1 MEGVEDFQRP
11 LILSP
16 YSNGGTR
23 RRSRDSNSTEFEFW
37 MLRNPSFPQHNL
49 LSADELFSGGVLLP
63 LHLRLDDPPDIQD
76 PRSSRSDQ
84 LEPEPEPDL
93 SSAELANLSATS
105 TFTSSK
111 RWKDI
116 CKKSDKKNSKS
127 PSNASSGCN
136 YNDKKKEKKGGGAG
150 IGCGSN
156 GVSAAELKINLMPFS
171 RSRSSGNN
179 GSRPRMVAG
188 STASATR
195 KVSSE
200 PCSRCNSAGE
210 SKTSRKWPS
219 SPSPVGVHLARNNP
233 ISHVRRGGV
242 IGRSSDAMLKSSAE
256 KSASKLRN
264 DGHRKIPFAESG
276 GSADGGEKAGVLN
289 LNIPVCMGY
298 RHGATT

>member
-1 MEGVEDFQRP
+1 M
-11 LILSP
+11 
-16 YSNGGTR
+16 
-23 RRSRDSNSTEFEFW
+23 
-37 MLRNPSFPQHNL
+37 
-49 LSADELFSGGVLLP
+49 
-63 LHLRLDDPPDIQD
+63 
-76 PRSSRSDQ
+76 
-84 LEPEPEPDL
+84 
-93 SSAELANLSATS
+93 
-105 TFTSSK
+105 
-111 RWKDI
+111 
-116 CKKSDKKNSKS
+116 
-127 PSNASSGCN
+127 
-136 YNDKKKEKKGGGAG
+136 
-150 IGCGSN
+150 
-156 GVSAAELKINLMPFS
+156 SAAELKINLRPFS

-219 SPSPVGVHLARNNP
+219 SPSPVGVHLARNDP

-289 LNIPVCMGY
+289 LNIPLYGIPPR
-298 RHGATT
+298 RHHLSCSSDENSAVSVVAEAGESSGLSVEGGSGDAVRSRLVHLTFGA